1 MVSIDTLLSKVKR
14 DGLTVDE
21 ATAVEWIAEALDFIG
36 VVTQY
41 EQAVAF
47 IEVKDYQAP
56 IPQGLTHVT
65 QLARN
70 NCFVKEESCPAQ
82 IVEELS
88 EDTVQNFVPIDC
100 NGTPVAEYEM
110 AFYRPFANLIYEY
123 EGWSNSGYYTRC
135 FSPIRLSHHTFFNTI
150 VCQEDFVQP
159 SVDSYT
165 INHPYFILSFQEGQI
180 AVSYRRVK
188 VDERGFPMIPN
199 YVSYQEACVR
209 YIRYK
214 QAQMKYDEKM
224 DNATLNYL
232 TRADQEWQWMCK
244 QAGNQALMVKGVDG
258 YQDLLDQKSNLMP
271 RLHRYSDFFE
281 NLNRPESRRH
291 IR

>member
-1 MVSIDTLLSKVKR
+1 MISIDTIISKARR

-56 IPQGLTHVT
+56 IPQGLTHVV

-100 NGTPVAEYEM
+100 QGTPVAEYEM
-110 AFYRPFANLIYEY
+110 AFYRPFANLIYEHS
-123 EGWSNSGYYTRC
+123 GWSNSGYYTRC
-135 FSPIRLSHHTFFNTI
+135 FSPIRLSHHTF
-150 VCQEDFVQP
+150 
-159 SVDSYT
+159 
-165 INHPYFILSFQEGQI
+165 
-180 AVSYRRVK
+180 
-188 VDERGFPMIPN
+188 
-199 YVSYQEACVR
+199 
-209 YIRYK
+209 
-214 QAQMKYDEKM
+214 
-224 DNATLNYL
+224 
-232 TRADQEWQWMCK
+232 
-244 QAGNQALMVKGVDG
+244 
-258 YQDLLDQKSNLMP
+258 
-271 RLHRYSDFFE
+271 
-281 NLNRPESRRH
+281 SRH
-291 IR
+291 

>member
-56 IPQGLTHVT
+56 IPQGLTHVV

-82 IVEELS
+82 IVEELT
-88 EDTVQNFVPIDC
+88 EDTVQNFVPISCD
-100 NGTPVAEYEM
+100 GTPVAEYEM
-110 AFYRPFANLIYEY
+110 AYYRPFANLIYEY
-123 EGWSNSGYYTRC
+123 SGWSNSGYYTRC

-188 VDERGFPMIPN
+188 VDERGWPMVPDD
-199 YVSYQEACVR
+199 VSYREAIVR
-209 YIRYK
+209 YFRYK
-214 QAQMKYDEKM
+214 LAQQKYDEKM
-224 DNATLNYL
+224 DNASLNYL
-232 TRADQEWQWMCK
+232 TKADQDWVWYCA
-244 QAGNQALMVKGVDG
+244 QAGNKAMMPSGVDG